1 MYSITNNKIYNS
13 LLILFYVSLSIIT
26 GTLLSQYTNNLKFI
40 ILNYFI
46 YVSIGILYL
55 LINKNMYIEFIVS
68 IFIILTLLIGMIM
81 TIINNTMFLN
91 NVNSN
96 IFFWL
101 LFLASFIS
109 IIGFIITTK
118 LINKLYNKTSPLGDK
133 GPQGPR
139 GLKGEKSNTN
149 MVMKDIIF
157 NQLIEHS
164 QSYIK
169 LKTNNDNNNIKNI
182 NFIEKIKS
190 VSYSIKLKKKIFEVN
205 NLHNPEDDC
214 KNKGIILQNIIDNL
228 KIDIEDII
236 DNFLKYD
243 NGLKF
248 LQNSFYIE
256 EQWETLYTIN
266 DKNNKLPENPYIFF
280 NNINEI

>member
-1 MYSITNNKIYNS
+1 MYSLINSKIYNS
-13 LLILFYVSLSIIT
+13 LLILFYIILSIIT
-26 GTLLSQYTNNLKFI
+26 GTLLSSYTNNLKFI
-40 ILNYFI
+40 ILNYVI

-55 LINKNMYIEFIVS
+55 LIDKNMYIQFIVS
-68 IFIILTLLIGMIM
+68 IFLLLTILIGITL
-81 TIINNTMFLN
+81 TIINNTIFLN

-96 IFFWL
+96 ILFWL

-109 IIGFIITTK
+109 IIGIIFSIKFIK
-118 LINKLYNKTSPLGDK
+118 NLYNKKLPQGDK

-139 GLKGEKSNTN
+139 GLKGEKSDNNTD
-149 MVMKDIIF
+149 VKDIIF
-157 NQLIEHS
+157 NEIMEHI

-169 LKTNNDNNNIKNI
+169 LKTNNDSNNIKNI
-182 NFIEKIKS
+182 NFIDKIKTI
-190 VSYSIKLKKKIFEVN
+190 SYSIELKKKIFELN

-214 KNKGIILQNIIDNL
+214 KNKGIILDNIIDNL
-228 KIDIEDII
+228 KIDIENII

-248 LQNSFYIE
+248 LQSPFYIE
-256 EQWETLYTIN
+256 EQWKTLYTMN

-280 NNINEI
+280 NDIN